1 MDNTLDLNRLARSSR
16 ISALASLAGLLIVV
30 ISLGYSSFKLFD
42 LRKDISLKRQE
53 ISSLRQES
61 AALEGK
67 VQSLEGTIHT
77 LEGTITDLEQRI
89 SDTMVFDRHRYQVDW
104 GISKSLAS
112 NQRNAQIISDIFEM
126 KYRNIPW
133 KLGGTSPETGF
144 DSPSF
149 AAYLLIRKHRIIDV
163 DFSKRYRLRELIP
176 PTESPKNGDL
186 IFYDTG
192 YTMFYFKDRSGHPF
206 CIGMT
211 PLGIVALEIE
221 FGPKLLGYGRID
233 YR

>member
-30 ISLGYSSFKLFD
+30 ISIGYSSLKLYD
-42 LRKDISLKRQE
+42 LRKDISLKREE
-53 ISSLRQES
+53 ILSLRQES
-61 AALEGK
+61 ATLESK
-67 VQSLEGTIHT
+67 VQSLEGTIQE
-77 LEGTITDLEQRI
+77 LEKHI

-112 NQRNAQIISDIFEM
+112 NSRNAQIVDDIFSM
-126 KYRNIPW
+126 KYQNVPW

-149 AAYLLIRKHRIIDV
+149 AAYLLIRKNKIIDV
-163 DFSKRYRLRELIP
+163 DFSDRYRLRELIP
-176 PTESPKNGDL
+176 PADRPKNGDL

-192 YTMFYFKDRSGHPF
+192 YTMFYFKDRTGHPF

-221 FGPKLLGYGRID
+221 FGPRLLGYGRVD